1 MKAVV
6 VHEYGAPEVL
16 KFEQYPDP
24 VARTGEVLV
33 RVAATSINPFDI
45 MRRSGIAKEVAP
57 IKFPGIVG
65 VDLSGTVVA
74 IGTEAGGFSIG
85 DQVFGMADQ
94 TYAEFCA
101 VKATNLEK
109 IPEGLDL
116 IDAAA
121 LPLVT
126 TTGNTV
132 ALGDRASSNLKAHCG
147 FDALSRKRWKKRWR
161 HLYREFLEHAHR
173 PRDVPVAQVNDRKIK
188 DAEVPLRHDLDKAP
202 VAH

>member
-1 MKAVV
+1 MKAVA
-6 VHEYGAPEVL
+6 VHEYGTPEVL

-24 VARTGEVLV
+24 VAGTGEVLV

-101 VKATNLEK
+101 VKPTNLDK
-109 IPEGLDL
+109 IPERQEN
-116 IDAAA
+116 A
-121 LPLVT
+121 T
-126 TTGNTV
+126 QKCCT
-132 ALGDRASSNLKAHCG
+132 
-147 FDALSRKRWKKRWR
+147 
-161 HLYREFLEHAHR
+161 R
-173 PRDVPVAQVNDRKIK
+173 PRRRSKGRCRQDFAGSR
-188 DAEVPLRHDLDKAP
+188 
-202 VAH
+202 